1 MKTENEEFVKT
12 LLSILPQDIKSE
24 LAAAFVTVEVKKI
37 SMFTDIKTFDDAC
50 KVCGTTENDF
60 YLKFSDKLLDH
71 DTFAYEQLKVV
82 VKAINQG
89 WTPDWNNTDQ
99 RKWWPYFNLSSGF
112 GFSYSAFGY
121 GYAYTAVGSRLC
133 FETSEKSN
141 YAANQ
146 FIDLYKE
153 FLTISK

>member
-1 MKTENEEFVKT
+1 
-12 LLSILPQDIKSE
+12 
-24 LAAAFVTVEVKKI
+24 
-37 SMFTDIKTFDDAC
+37 
-50 KVCGTTENDF
+50 
-60 YLKFSDKLLDH
+60 
-71 DTFAYEQLKVV
+71 
-82 VKAINQG
+82 
-89 WTPDWNNTDQ
+89 PDWNNTDQ

-112 GFSYSAFGY
+112 GFSYSFFGY
-121 GYAYTAVGSRLC
+121 GYASTFVGSRLC

>member
-1 MKTENEEFVKT
+1 MKNREFIET
-12 LLSILPQDIKSE
+12 LLEVLPADIKAE
-24 LAAAFVTVEVKKI
+24 LAAELATLAEKKI
-37 SMFTDIKTFDDAC
+37 STFTDIKTFDDAC
-50 KVCGTTENDF
+50 KVCETTENDF

-89 WTPDWNNTDQ
+89 WTPDWDNTDQ

-112 GFSYSAFGY
+112 GFSRSYFAY
-121 GYAYTAVGSRLC
+121 GFANTDVGSRLC
-133 FETSEKSN
+133 FETSEKSI

>member
-1 MKTENEEFVKT
+1 MKNKNKEFAEA
-12 LLSILPQDIKSE
+12 LFSILPEDIKSE
-24 LAAAFVTVEVKKI
+24 LIARLVPAGEKKFLK
-37 SMFTDIKTFDDAC
+37 FTDIKTFEDAC
-50 KVCGTTENDF
+50 IASGTSEKEF
-60 YLKFSDKLLDH
+60 YLRFSDFLLDA
-71 DTFAYEQLKVV
+71 DTFAYEQLKLV

-89 WTPDWNNTDQ
+89 WIPDWNNTDQ

-112 GFSYSAFGY
+112 GFSRSYYEYESAI
-121 GYAYTAVGSRLC
+121 TDVGSRLC